1 MPWQR
6 DVPPMPLIIL
16 LVVAAKYMDMDLR
29 LLFSYLLP
37 PAVLCISLYL
47 VVSAYRRKSSNAK
60 FPPGKTGW
68 PIIGETW
75 DFVRAGRSGTPEKF
89 VNDRMSKYSTDVF
102 HTSLLG
108 DNLAMFCGV
117 SGNKFLFS
125 SENKYVTTWWPRP
138 IQRILSFPEEIV
150 TSSKDDST
158 ILRRFLPEI
167 LKPEALKHYIPVMD
181 SMAKDHLEADWSP
194 YKQVRVLPL
203 SKKYTFALACRLFM
217 NIKDPAHVSRLEN
230 HFNLVTNGL
239 VSVPINFPGTTYYRA
254 VKGGKIIREE
264 LLAIMKQR
272 KGELASENY
281 EERAEATDLLTL
293 MLLASDDN
301 GQPLNERDIAY
312 KVLGLLVA
320 GHDTTSSAITMVMYY
335 LAEYPHIYQRVL
347 EEQKEIAM
355 SKAPGELL
363 NWDDV
368 QKMKY
373 SWSVAC
379 EVLRVSPPVSGTFR
393 EVIADFSFAGF
404 TIPKGWKAYWSVY
417 STHKNPKYFPDP
429 EKFDPSRFEGKG
441 PAPYTFVPFGG
452 GPFMCAG
459 KEYARLEILVFMHN
473 LVNRVKWEKVIPNEK
488 IMYTSF
494 AMPVKGLPVLLQ
506 PLRN

>member
-158 ILRRFLPEI
+158 ILRRFL
-167 LKPEALKHYIPVMD
+167 K
-181 SMAKDHLEADWSP
+181 
-194 YKQVRVLPL
+194 
-203 SKKYTFALACRLFM
+203 F
-217 NIKDPAHVSRLEN
+217 
-230 HFNLVTNGL
+230 
-239 VSVPINFPGTTYYRA
+239 
-254 VKGGKIIREE
+254 
-264 LLAIMKQR
+264 
-272 KGELASENY
+272 
-281 EERAEATDLLTL
+281 
-293 MLLASDDN
+293 
-301 GQPLNERDIAY
+301 
-312 KVLGLLVA
+312 
-320 GHDTTSSAITMVMYY
+320 SS
-335 LAEYPHIYQRVL
+335 
-347 EEQKEIAM
+347 QK
-355 SKAPGELL
+355 L
-363 NWDDV
+363 
-368 QKMKY
+368 
-373 SWSVAC
+373 
-379 EVLRVSPPVSGTFR
+379 
-393 EVIADFSFAGF
+393 
-404 TIPKGWKAYWSVY
+404 
-417 STHKNPKYFPDP
+417 
-429 EKFDPSRFEGKG
+429 
-441 PAPYTFVPFGG
+441 
-452 GPFMCAG
+452 
-459 KEYARLEILVFMHN
+459 
-473 LVNRVKWEKVIPNEK
+473 
-488 IMYTSF
+488 
-494 AMPVKGLPVLLQ
+494 
-506 PLRN
+506 